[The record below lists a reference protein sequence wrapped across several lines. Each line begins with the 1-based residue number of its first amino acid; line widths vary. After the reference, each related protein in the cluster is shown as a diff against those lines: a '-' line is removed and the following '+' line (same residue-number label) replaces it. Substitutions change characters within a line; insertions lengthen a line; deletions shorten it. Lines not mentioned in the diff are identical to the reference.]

1 MNQRPQPLPA
11 SVPPCTGEHLG
22 SWLSRVAAIYDVS
35 VADLFNHCHIPGP
48 VRGRCWI
55 TLPVLQSDQ
64 LRLFAQRLRMPMAT
78 LKAMNATDW
87 SMTSPIGE
95 VGYCPR
101 CFEADQRAG
110 HPLYWRL
117 AWLDGFNTWCLEH
130 RVPLNTTAAAPLNNI
145 RNWSRVRV
153 SSFTTFAPKSNR
165 CDARIEDAA
174 YKLQLA
180 VSDGISSTLRQSMY
194 GLTEANQVR
203 EVASDLLDVLLM
215 PDRKTRR
222 NCVLMQMACLQGY
235 DEWVPH
241 LSIPS
246 PLRTR
251 RFRQVRQFAARQYA
265 FAVASELLIHSKTGL
280 PNRCVGSLYGWAT
293 LRAEWLWAMMANHAL
308 EMLRNRALR
317 WPENYVQRC
326 WPELLD
332 WSTCRLLR
340 RRKIQRIYAE
350 APEGTKNHLV
360 SISQY

>member
-1 MNQRPQPLPA
+1 MPEGLA
-11 SVPPCTGEHLG
+11 S
-22 SWLSRVAAIYDVS
+22 
-35 VADLFNHCHIPGP
+35 
-48 VRGRCWI
+48 
-55 TLPVLQSDQ
+55 
-64 LRLFAQRLRMPMAT
+64 
-78 LKAMNATDW
+78 
-87 SMTSPIGE
+87 
-95 VGYCPR
+95 
-101 CFEADQRAG
+101 G
-110 HPLYWRL
+110 H
-117 AWLDGFNTWCLEH
+117 
-130 RVPLNTTAAAPLNNI
+130 
-145 RNWSRVRV
+145 
-153 SSFTTFAPKSNR
+153 
-165 CDARIEDAA
+165 
-174 YKLQLA
+174 
-180 VSDGISSTLRQSMY
+180 
-194 GLTEANQVR
+194 
-203 EVASDLLDVLLM
+203 
-215 PDRKTRR
+215 RKTRR
-222 NCVLMQMACLQGY
+222 NCVLMQMACLQEH

-265 FAVASELLIHSKTGL
+265 FAVASELLIHSKTDL

>member
-1 MNQRPQPLPA
+1 MGYPL
-11 SVPPCTGEHLG
+11 
-22 SWLSRVAAIYDVS
+22 RYD
-35 VADLFNHCHIPGP
+35 
-48 VRGRCWI
+48 
-55 TLPVLQSDQ
+55 
-64 LRLFAQRLRMPMAT
+64 
-78 LKAMNATDW
+78 
-87 SMTSPIGE
+87 
-95 VGYCPR
+95 
-101 CFEADQRAG
+101 
-110 HPLYWRL
+110 
-117 AWLDGFNTWCLEH
+117 
-130 RVPLNTTAAAPLNNI
+130 
-145 RNWSRVRV
+145 
-153 SSFTTFAPKSNR
+153 NR
-165 CDARIEDAA
+165 C
-174 YKLQLA
+174 
-180 VSDGISSTLRQSMY
+180 TP
-194 GLTEANQVR
+194 LTEANQVR

-215 PDRKTRR
+215 SDRKTRR
-222 NCVLMQMACLQGY
+222 NCVLMQMACLQGH
-235 DEWVPH
+235 DEWIPH

-265 FAVASELLIHSKTGL
+265 FAVASELLIHSKTDL
-280 PNRCVGSLYGWAT
+280 LNRCVGSLYGWAR

>member
-145 RNWSRVRV
+145 RNWARVRV
-153 SSFTTFAPKSNR
+153 
-165 CDARIEDAA
+165 
-174 YKLQLA
+174 
-180 VSDGISSTLRQSMY
+180 
-194 GLTEANQVR
+194 
-203 EVASDLLDVLLM
+203 
-215 PDRKTRR
+215 
-222 NCVLMQMACLQGY
+222 
-235 DEWVPH
+235 
-241 LSIPS
+241 
-246 PLRTR
+246 
-251 RFRQVRQFAARQYA
+251 
-265 FAVASELLIHSKTGL
+265 
-280 PNRCVGSLYGWAT
+280 
-293 LRAEWLWAMMANHAL
+293 
-308 EMLRNRALR
+308 
-317 WPENYVQRC
+317 
-326 WPELLD
+326 
-332 WSTCRLLR
+332 
-340 RRKIQRIYAE
+340 
-350 APEGTKNHLV
+350 
-360 SISQY
+360 